1 MSLSRLLAQ
10 PRDAAE
16 EAGLSVE
23 EQARQVLDGL
33 SERIPEQFDLDDIR
47 SRVDEFTPYVM

>member
-1 MSLSRLLAQ
+1 M
-10 PRDAAE
+10 
-16 EAGLSVE
+16 E
-23 EQARQVLDGL
+23 EQARQVLDAL